1 MKLKNDLSNLHDW
14 TDHFGF
20 PSLKPRIVKLP
31 KNPNMR
37 LNVLKMIETLECKN
51 GIELPK
57 EAVIK
62 NKIDI

>member
-14 TDHFGF
+14 TDYFGF
-20 PSLKPRIVKLP
+20 PSLKPRIVELP

-51 GIELPK
+51 GIELPEGNRHK
-57 EAVIK
+57 K
-62 NKIDI
+62 